1 MADLALER
9 RRAFGEQVR
18 RRRLDRGWSQE
29 ALAEASDLHR
39 TYVSGVERGLRN
51 VSIDNIWRLADALGV
66 QPGELFVIPGRKR
79 R

>member
-1 MADLALER
+1 MADLSLER

-18 RRRLDRGWSQE
+18 KHRLDRGWSQE
-29 ALAEASDLHR
+29 KLAERSGLHR
-39 TYVSGVERGLRN
+39 TYISPIELGQRN

-66 QPGELFVIPGRKR
+66 QPGDLFIVPGRKR